1 MKYGGVIGGPG
12 PRTSAAM
19 RAGKPTTADDLQKI
33 HEASR
38 RGAPT
43 PPTGRP
49 VMIEETEIDGRHAI
63 VSYLDDDFRPVP
75 KGEETLIKVL
85 FDDGE
90 LVFAVP
96 AREEAGNE

>member
-1 MKYGGVIGGPG
+1 
-12 PRTSAAM
+12 
-19 RAGKPTTADDLQKI
+19 
-33 HEASR
+33 
-38 RGAPT
+38 
-43 PPTGRP
+43 
-49 VMIEETEIDGRHAI
+49 MIEETEIDGRHAI